1 MVRRREVQVEP
12 SLFDAECRSP
22 KETFRY
28 LRNFLAGR
36 FIGATRDDAL
46 LEEIL
51 KCLFCKLYL
60 ETNGRA
66 AVDHEDAGA
75 ARAYREIFEKIRG
88 DFPEIYDESTSILL
102 DDSMLL
108 HVMGTLRFSL
118 LDASSDPIGDA
129 YEVFAGSESRAR
141 SGQFFTPRNATD
153 LLVRVID
160 PQPGELIIDPACGAG
175 GFLASVARHFR
186 KQGHSNTKIA
196 QAAKN
201 LYGVEK
207 DSYLANL
214 ARLHVTVISKGHVN
228 IRCGDSLALT
238 TEQGEPLESVMP
250 TSGFDVLLANP
261 PFGVNIVSA
270 SAEVLRRFDLARQW
284 KLDKEAGRWVPN
296 GIVRVQVP
304 PQVLFV
310 ERCLS
315 LVKDGG
321 RLGTVL
327 PESVLSNKS
336 YRYVV
341 EYIRSLATVEAVMG
355 MPESLFKTSGKGGT
369 HTKTCLLVLTKG
381 RAKRRGAKI
390 FMAEAQ
396 WCGHD
401 SRAREIPHDDLPK
414 IGDQFELHK
423 KRKRLDPSPLGFLV
437 DEAAVAENVLCPRY
451 FDPELDAEL
460 HRLQKTHTVIRFG
473 DLITDGTVE
482 VDTGHEVGKLAYGT
496 GDIPF
501 VRTSDLSNWEIKADP
516 KHCVGRDLY
525 LSLKDK
531 QDVRENDLLMVKDG
545 TYLIGTCAIVT
556 EYDREII
563 FQSHIYKIRV
573 KDNPHGLTPFLLLA
587 LLGSSVVQRQ
597 IRAKQFTQDIID
609 SLGERIKDLLLPI
622 PKSAAK
628 REHVS
633 ELVRKVIRDRIE
645 ARELARKA
653 RVRVLGVRASSPAV
667 RGAVAESGCR
677 VSRTGL
683 PPDTRLE
690 GRGSCPA
697 RRADRGEAPRG
708 QTHRT
713 GARGP
718 TPSPPSLG

>member
-1 MVRRREVQVEP
+1 MVRGREVHVDP
-12 SLFDAECRSP
+12 GLFDADCRSP

-36 FIGATRDDAL
+36 FVGATRDDAL
-46 LEEIL
+46 LEEVL
-51 KCLFCKLYL
+51 KCLFCKLHL
-60 ETNGRA
+60 ETSGRA
-66 AVDHEDAGA
+66 QIDSEDQVA
-75 ARAYREIFEKIRG
+75 AAKDYRELFGKVRAE
-88 DFPEIYDESTSILL
+88 FPEIYDESASILL
-102 DDSMLL
+102 DDAMLL
-108 HVMGTLRFSL
+108 HVMASLRFSL

-153 LLVRVID
+153 LLVRVLD
-160 PQPGELIIDPACGAG
+160 PQPGEFIIDPACGAG

-186 KQGHSNTKIA
+186 QRGLSNAKIA
-196 QAAKN
+196 QAAKT

-214 ARLHVTVISKGHVN
+214 ARLHVTLLSKGHVSV
-228 IRCGDSLALT
+228 RCGDSLSQK
-238 TEQGEPLESVMP
+238 TEQGEPLESAMP

-270 SAEVLRRFDLARQW
+270 SAEVLCSFQLARKW
-284 KLDKEAGRWVPN
+284 EFDKEKGQWCPN
-296 GIVRVQVP
+296 GAIRTQVP

-315 LVKDGG
+315 LVTAGG
-321 RLGTVL
+321 RLGLVL
-327 PESVLSNKS
+327 PESILSNKS

-341 EYIRSLATVEAVMG
+341 EYLRSQATVEAVIG

-381 RAKRRGAKI
+381 RIKTRKHKI

-423 KRKRLDPSPLGFLV
+423 KRKALDPSVLGFLV
-437 DEAAVAENVLCPRY
+437 DESAAAENVLCPRY

-460 HRLQKTHTVIRFG
+460 YRLKETHNVILFR
-473 DLITDGTVE
+473 DLITDKTIE
-482 VDTGHEVGKLAYGT
+482 LDTGHEVGKLAYGT
-496 GDIPF
+496 GEIPF
-501 VRTSDLSNWEIKADP
+501 VRTSDLSGWEIKADP

-531 QDVRENDLLMVKDG
+531 QDVRPNDVLMVKDG

-556 EYDREII
+556 EYDQEII

-573 KDNPHGLTPFLLLA
+573 NENPHGLTPFLLLA
-587 LLGSSVVQRQ
+587 ILGSTVVQRQ

-622 PKSAAK
+622 PKVPAK
-628 REHVS
+628 RDHVS

-653 RVRVLGVRASSPAV
+653 RIDVL
-667 RGAVAESGCR
+667 
-677 VSRTGL
+677 T
-683 PPDTRLE
+683 
-690 GRGSCPA
+690 
-697 RRADRGEAPRG
+697 
-708 QTHRT
+708 
-713 GARGP
+713 
-718 TPSPPSLG
+718 